1 MILGDYFADD
11 FTMLPISLQNGLH
24 LMKTEDDEGAADTET
39 DRNTIVTEN
48 GNDMLHEVKVTIENP
63 NLERQ
68 QNTDDITL

>member
-1 MILGDYFADD
+1 
-11 FTMLPISLQNGLH
+11 
-24 LMKTEDDEGAADTET
+24 MKTDDDEGAADTET